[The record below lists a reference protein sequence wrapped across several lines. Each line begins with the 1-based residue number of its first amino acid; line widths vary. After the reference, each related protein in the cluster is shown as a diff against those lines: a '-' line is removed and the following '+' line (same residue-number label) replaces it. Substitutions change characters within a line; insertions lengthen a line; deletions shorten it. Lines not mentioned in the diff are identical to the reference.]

1 MTLNLSN
8 FVMPSA
14 QTSVFYVIRGI
25 TTGAPAA
32 TGYFIFSRTA
42 DNFSVFSGN
51 EQFFAYQNPG
61 ISRAY
66 IGVMGPGG
74 ERNWSNVPTAA
85 FFNTTSVVSTTGV
98 SYASV
103 NGVSWPLSS
112 TCNVSNTVF
121 TASTYQISTSRSCCG
136 DVYTYDLGELI
147 VYNGT
152 VSIPEAQ
159 RMEGYL
165 AWKWGV
171 RNSLPTTHPY
181 YNVLPSTPAFVPHS
195 ISNCALWFDA
205 ADTATITGTTQVTSW
220 TNKGTLGGTASNR
233 TGSCTSGA
241 NVNGLN
247 YIRCPAGMDLG
258 FTAALNTQPRSWFLV
273 VRLITPLTSGNFA
286 GFVNQPG
293 VSGQDAVVSAYID
306 ATTNNIGI
314 GPSAIGIR
322 VLANVPAATMS
333 NVFLTSIVNST
344 TAASNAL
351 TVNGTALTLTGSS
364 AATGYRTASST
375 YMLGTDRYTTTV
387 DLMEVLFYYG
397 AVTSNQR
404 QQVEG
409 YLAWKWGLQSTLPSS
424 HPYSKFRP

>member
-1 MTLNLSN
+1 
-8 FVMPSA
+8 
-14 QTSVFYVIRGI
+14 
-25 TTGAPAA
+25 
-32 TGYFIFSRTA
+32 
-42 DNFSVFSGN
+42 
-51 EQFFAYQNPG
+51 
-61 ISRAY
+61 
-66 IGVMGPGG
+66 
-74 ERNWSNVPTAA
+74 
-85 FFNTTSVVSTTGV
+85 
-98 SYASV
+98 
-103 NGVSWPLSS
+103 
-112 TCNVSNTVF
+112 
-121 TASTYQISTSRSCCG
+121 
-136 DVYTYDLGELI
+136 
-147 VYNGT
+147 
-152 VSIPEAQ
+152 
-159 RMEGYL
+159 
-165 AWKWGV
+165 
-171 RNSLPTTHPY
+171 
-181 YNVLPSTPAFVPHS
+181 
-195 ISNCALWFDA
+195 
-205 ADTATITGTTQVTSW
+205 
-220 TNKGTLGGTASNR
+220 
-233 TGSCTSGA
+233 
-241 NVNGLN
+241 
-247 YIRCPAGMDLG
+247 MDLG